1 MAVLLNTSANGE
13 DPTNGSLVE
22 IPIRIDYDPATNLLT
37 SVTSQNESGAQRRVI
52 VKDRDG
58 LVVRSLLVPQGT
70 VTLRQQVLNDAGFV
84 TADDASGVLFEI
96 V

>member
-1 MAVLLNTSANGE
+1 
-13 DPTNGSLVE
+13 
-22 IPIRIDYDPATNLLT
+22 
-37 SVTSQNESGAQRRVI
+37 
-52 VKDRDG
+52 
-58 LVVRSLLVPQGT
+58 